1 MKLYNREP
9 LYLIRLQITQQ
20 KQKTEY
26 VNLSDTTLDE
36 VKEWIISLIEAQHI
50 SPFEKNKT
58 SVNIR
63 EAVGGKN
70 GKGFNIS
77 FRGLTPEETK
87 KLIIDSLQSKQVTPI

>member
-1 MKLYNREP
+1 MKIYNHEP

-26 VNLSDTTLDE
+26 INLADTTLDE
-36 VKEWIISLIEAQHI
+36 VKEWLIALIESKHI
-50 SPFEKNKT
+50 SPFKKNKT

-63 EAVGGKN
+63 EAIGGKN
-70 GKGFNIS
+70 GKGFSIS

-87 KLIIDSLQSKQVTPI
+87 KLIIESL